1 MEQNACEGG
10 RRDRPLMERAGV
22 LAQPQVGGRACAS
35 EPGKLE
41 ELHSGRFYFLS
52 EAQD

>member
-22 LAQPQVGGRACAS
+22 LAQGRRA
-35 EPGKLE
+35 GL
-41 ELHSGRFYFLS
+41 YI
-52 EAQD
+52 

>member
-22 LAQPQVGGRACAS
+22 LAQLRASRRACTS

-41 ELHSGRFYFLS
+41 ELHFGRFYFLS